1 VVPDFYRAIIST
13 HLYVASAFKE
23 PNHLIQQLIMIRRV
37 TSVEIMEL
45 FMVKTTALHVIL
57 DLQAVNLFK
66 NSAKYTLWQI
76 QFRVLSVF
84 YKIDS
89 KLHSD

>member
-1 VVPDFYRAIIST
+1 
-13 HLYVASAFKE
+13 VASAFKE

-45 FMVKTTALHVIL
+45 FMVKTTAIHVIL
-57 DLQAVNLFK
+57 DLKAVKLFK

-76 QFRVLSVF
+76 QFRVLVVVYF
-84 YKIDS
+84 IK
-89 KLHSD
+89 

>member
-1 VVPDFYRAIIST
+1 
-13 HLYVASAFKE
+13 VANAFKE

-45 FMVKTTALHVIL
+45 FMVKTTAIHVIL
-57 DLQAVNLFK
+57 DLKAVNRFK

-76 QFRVLSVF
+76 QFRVLVVVYF
-84 YKIDS
+84 IK
-89 KLHSD
+89 